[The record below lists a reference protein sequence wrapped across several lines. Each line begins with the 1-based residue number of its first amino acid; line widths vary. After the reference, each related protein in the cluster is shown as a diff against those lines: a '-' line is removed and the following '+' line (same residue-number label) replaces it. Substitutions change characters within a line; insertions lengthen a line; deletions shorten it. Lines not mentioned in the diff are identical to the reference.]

1 MSGRAIRL
9 LSARRVSR
17 TDPPLQGN
25 RVMGSGMALSFGC
38 WLVQDL
44 EQIFMTLEGIRKRPT
59 GVECNRDYC
68 VN

>member
-1 MSGRAIRL
+1 
-9 LSARRVSR
+9 
-17 TDPPLQGN
+17 
-25 RVMGSGMALSFGC
+25 MGSGMALSFGC

-59 GVECNRDYC
+59 GVECNRDYY